1 MQAPGDGQG
10 LGLRWDASFGILGLR
25 CELGGDAA
33 GTCGVGL
40 ARNDHEKAFAP
51 SSLSCLVLPARIH
64 SPERVRPCQARI
76 GVCNTRHAHKAR
88 PTWPGDHE
96 ALVDHRRL
104 PCLIS
109 LPALSPWMSI
119 STSWSSAL
127 LMPSTRSSCLLDGS
141 PWPSSLIGPGATFTQ
156 QTRSS

>member
-1 MQAPGDGQG
+1 MFLSCSYAGTWRRPGSRLA
-10 LGLRWDASFGILGLR
+10 LGRVLWYPRLS

-96 ALVDHRRL
+96 VLVDHRRL

-109 LPALSPWMSI
+109 LPE
-119 STSWSSAL
+119 
-127 LMPSTRSSCLLDGS
+127 
-141 PWPSSLIGPGATFTQ
+141 IGE
-156 QTRSS
+156 R